1 MKLLNTSLDY
11 RSKGSRGEHIN
22 MHRSIRSLE
31 FPNSRWLEV
40 LLLPLF
46 FNLLFILSLPFLIE
60 LWDYFFKFWIIKTE
74 LPASITKLIAFDIG
88 KLQIIIPSVHLSG
101 AIPSGTTWLL
111 HLAATISLLLVSLW
125 LPDRFIPIC
134 YLLRAVV
141 FVHAS
146 ALIYFV
152 ISPGTFSFDQE
163 TYVRDVFIS
172 MILFMLIIP
181 WLLALTYYVFPF
193 QVLHKIGFTF
203 LILIYFSILTPI
215 QSLMHVVLIYKFSTL
230 ILPIFYI
237 FFGIFLD
244 IMLLMALYSLAMS
257 FKAKDKR

>member
-1 MKLLNTSLDY
+1 MKLLNTFLDY

-31 FPNSRWLEV
+31 FPTSRWLEV

-46 FNLLFILSLPFLIE
+46 FNLLFIFSLPFLTE
-60 LWDYFFKFWIIKTE
+60 LWDHFFKFWILKTE

-88 KLQIIIPSVHLSG
+88 SIKIIIPSAHLSG
-101 AIPSGTTWLL
+101 AVPSGTTWLL
-111 HLAATISLLLVSLW
+111 HLVATIFLLLISLW

-172 MILFMLIIP
+172 MILFMLVIP
-181 WLLALTYYVFPF
+181 WLLTLTYYVFPF
-193 QVLHKIGFTF
+193 KILHKILFTF
-203 LILIYFSILTPI
+203 FILIYFSILTPI

-244 IMLLMALYSLAMS
+244 IMLLMALYSFAMS
-257 FKAKDKR
+257 FKAKIDR